1 MHQRTD
7 SDKTK
12 TQQPQ
17 AAAEQQ
23 DMMSLAAI
31 PSQIGTRIGQVL
43 GWTSATL
50 SATTTTTSSVQSSKT
65 NVGNDNQLLS
75 YSNRGGSPTYTDDHD
90 LARGIKRKIS
100 ISTPPMALKSQ
111 HAAKVRLHPLYE
123 ESVELIA
130 SKCS

>member
-1 MHQRTD
+1 MGTGRGLRQG
-7 SDKTK
+7 
-12 TQQPQ
+12 
-17 AAAEQQ
+17 
-23 DMMSLAAI
+23 
-31 PSQIGTRIGQVL
+31 GTR
-43 GWTSATL
+43 
-50 SATTTTTSSVQSSKT
+50 
-65 NVGNDNQLLS
+65 VG
-75 YSNRGGSPTYTDDHD
+75 NRGGSPTYTDDHD